1 LERTSHLMREL
12 VDDLIETARREDA
25 SIRSVALDLAASRT
39 GTNGERPY
47 GSCPYLA
54 ATVGVG

>member
-1 LERTSHLMREL
+1 MREL

-25 SIRSVALDLAASRT
+25 SIRSVARELAASRA

-54 ATVGVG
+54 TTAAVGG